1 MNRIDYT
8 KVPYKLGSFTNGH
21 PHPERERD
29 GFCVNIHRRRRRAM
43 YRWLKSLSVCALAY
57 CRYDAIMYPDFDL
70 SFLFAFSICCSLKHF
85 VTMSCFLSYR
95 KFVHWVATMD
105 IFFLTVGLYIGW

>member
-21 PHPERERD
+21 PHPERESWV
-29 GFCVNIHRRRRRAM
+29 CVNIHRRRRRAM

-70 SFLFAFSICCSLKHF
+70 LFSLLLVF
-85 VTMSCFLSYR
+85 V
-95 KFVHWVATMD
+95 VV
-105 IFFLTVGLYIGW
+105 